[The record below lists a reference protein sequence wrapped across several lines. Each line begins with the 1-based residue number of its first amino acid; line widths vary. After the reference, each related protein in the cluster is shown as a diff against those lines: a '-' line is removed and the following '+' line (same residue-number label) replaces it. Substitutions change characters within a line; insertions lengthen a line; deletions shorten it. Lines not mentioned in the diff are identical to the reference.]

1 VKSGSGSNQIDALL
15 SRAVHT
21 VWHHDWKIIVGV
33 GVLFALDAAW
43 EGWRSADPGR
53 RSRRL

>member
-1 VKSGSGSNQIDALL
+1 MKSGSGSNQIDALL